1 MGNNDFVVKNMT
13 NKIIKMLEISK
24 GNIENIINS
33 LPNIVAIIKYNG
45 AIFSGNKKLAQ
56 LLDIDKE
63 DLIKTNLNSLFKT
76 PEWLFFQN
84 NLNKIERNEV
94 AHKEFPLHLNKESN
108 YFKMPITYLWDV
120 FLYEKVLKSGE
131 KLFLVIGK
139 DISEIT
145 HHQKELK
152 KMNSKLEEMVEERTA
167 KLREKT
173 KDIANM
179 LQNMK
184 QGIFT
189 ILPNRTIH
197 KEYSHHL
204 EELFKD
210 HNIVGQNALDFLFKN
225 STLGGDQINQ
235 MEASLSN
242 ILEQDIMT
250 FQINEDLF
258 VKEFQKTINDQKRF
272 LELDWNPILDE
283 DENVQKVLVNVKD
296 VTEFKQLQLDMGAKK
311 RELEIIGEILHITT
325 TKFLSFTDSALSYI
339 DENKKIIE
347 NNPTITPEVIQI
359 LFRNMHTIKGNA
371 RTYELKN
378 LTDVIH
384 KVENRYDELRKS
396 KSLQCDQELLLF
408 DIEEARNAI
417 NEYKMLCEEKL
428 LDVHESS
435 APLEVNLFKTLQKSF
450 SQHSKSKNKKIIIY
464 NEVEKLFNYYNSEN
478 LSDIISDISKGLQGM
493 AKDLKKPSPKIQM
506 KTANLRVFKP
516 YISTLRDIFVHCFRN
531 SLGHGIEDID
541 ERVETG
547 KDPQGSI
554 YINVYYQKA
563 FAAIH
568 FFDDGRGL
576 DLPKIRKQGIQKNLI
591 IQERSYSDEHISQ
604 LIFHSGLSTSRDVS
618 LISGRG
624 VGMDAILNLITKK
637 GAFIHLNFKGE
648 KTKNGL
654 RPFELIIKIPLFR
667 TK

>member
-13 NKIIKMLEISK
+13 NKIIKMLEVSK

-45 AIFSGNKKLAQ
+45 SIFSGNNKLAQ

-63 DLIKTNLNSLFKT
+63 DLIKTNFNSLFKT
-76 PEWLFFQN
+76 PEWVFFQN

-94 AHKEFPLHLNKESN
+94 SHKEFPLQLNKKN
-108 YFKMPITYLWDV
+108 NFFKMPLTYLWDA

-131 KLFLVIGK
+131 KLFLIIGK

-145 HHQKELK
+145 YHQKELK
-152 KMNSKLEEMVEERTA
+152 KMNSRLEEMVEERTA

-189 ILPNRTIH
+189 ILPNKTIH

-210 HNIVGQNALDFLFKN
+210 HNIVGKNALDFLFKN
-225 STLGGDQINQ
+225 STLGGDKINQ

-258 VKEFQKTINDQKRF
+258 VKEFQKEINNKKRF

-283 DENVQKVLVNVKD
+283 DETVQKVLVNVKD

-325 TKFLSFTDSALSYI
+325 TTFLAFTESALSYI
-339 DENKKIIE
+339 EENKKIIKK
-347 NNPTITPEVIQI
+347 NAIITPEIIQI

-408 DIEEARNAI
+408 DIEEAKNAI
-417 NEYKMLCEEKL
+417 IEYKTLCEEKL
-428 LDVHESS
+428 LDVQESS
-435 APLEVNLFKTLQKSF
+435 TPPEDNFLKKFQKIF
-450 SQHSKSKNKKIIIY
+450 NHHSKSKNKKNIIY
-464 NEVEKLFNYYNSEN
+464 NEAEKLFNYYNSEN
-478 LSDIISDISKGLQGM
+478 FTDVISDISKGLQGM
-493 AKDLKKPSPKIQM
+493 AKDLNKPSPKVQM
-506 KTANLRVFKP
+506 KSANLRIFKP
-516 YISTLRDIFVHCFRN
+516 YISTLKDVFVHCFRN
-531 SLGHGIEDID
+531 SLDHGIESVE
-541 ERVETG
+541 EREETG
-547 KDPQGSI
+547 KTPQGTI
-554 YINVYYQKA
+554 FINVRYQKA
-563 FAAIH
+563 FAVIQ

-576 DLPKIRKQGIQKNLI
+576 DIPKIRKQGIQKNI
-591 IQERSYSDEHISQ
+591 ILQERSYSDEHISQ
-604 LIFHSGLSTSRDVS
+604 LIFHSGLSTARDVS

-624 VGMDAILNLITKK
+624 IGMDAVLNLITKK
-637 GAFIHLNFKGE
+637 GAFIDLNFNGNKN
-648 KTKNGL
+648 KNGF
-654 RPFELIIKIPLFR
+654 RPFEIIIKIPLFR